1 MKYSGSWASDAAD
14 GADDRGDSVCGTFIS
29 MKLMTDQEI
38 ARRIREAFGRY
49 PVTDVAVETLCH
61 NLQNPYEGYIIVD
74 DQDRI
79 LFLSEANEKFFAV
92 GEGQPFLKPNK
103 EVNPTSYLDRVM
115 RTGKAEVGE
124 VAEFPG
130 RQLRIVSRFPLIR
143 GEKVLGAYGKVVF
156 ANVDRL
162 NHLSREIDELQFR
175 LKVAEEELSTLKSS
189 RYAFDKIIGESPGIR
204 AVLDMAQRVCR
215 SDASVLL
222 TGETG
227 TGKEMFAN
235 AMHFNSHHGTGP
247 FVRINC
253 AAISDELAEA
263 EFFGYKRGAFTGA
276 SPDGKPG
283 LFRQAHGGTIFL
295 DEIQELS
302 LRIQAKILRV
312 LQEKEFT
319 PIGGVEIERA
329 DFRLIAATNQ
339 DLSSLV
345 REEKFR
351 GDLYF
356 RINRVPI
363 RIPPLRERG
372 EDVLLFIRHFSRA
385 VAMQNGQ
392 PEKVVAPEALRILL
406 SYPWP
411 GNVRELA
418 NVLEQA
424 FWTSRTGR
432 IEREDLPP
440 YLDPERRIGPAFS
453 LDGRE
458 SLSGFISRLEK
469 EAILASLEAEGGNR
483 SRAAMRL
490 RIHRTQLYKKMK
502 KLGIDEGNSETR
514 SHSGM

>member
-1 MKYSGSWASDAAD
+1 
-14 GADDRGDSVCGTFIS
+14 
-29 MKLMTDQEI
+29 MTDQEI
-38 ARRIREAFGRY
+38 ARRISEAFGRY
-49 PVTDVAVETLCH
+49 PVTDVAVEMLCH

-79 LFLSEANEKFFAV
+79 LFLSDANEKFFGV
-92 GEGQPFLKPNK
+92 GDGGSFLKQNK
-103 EVNPTSYLDRVM
+103 EVNPTSHLDRVM
-115 RTGKAEVGE
+115 RSGKAEVGE

-130 RQLRIVSRFPLIR
+130 RQIRIVSRFPLVR
-143 GEKVLGAYGKVVF
+143 GGKVLGAYGKVVF

-162 NHLSREIDELQFR
+162 NRLTREIDELQLR
-175 LKVAEEELSTLKSS
+175 LKVAEEELSALKSA

-204 AVLDMAQRVCR
+204 AVVEMAQRVCR

-235 AMHFNSHHGTGP
+235 AMHFHSHRATGP

-253 AAISDELAEA
+253 AAVSDDLAEA

-276 SPDGKPG
+276 NPDGKPG

-295 DEIQELS
+295 DEIHDLS
-302 LRIQAKILRV
+302 LRIQSKILRV

-319 PIGGVEIERA
+319 PVGGVEVERA

-339 DLSSLV
+339 DLSRLV
-345 REEKFR
+345 REGKFR

-372 EDVLLFIRHFSRA
+372 GDLLLFISHFCRT
-385 VAMQNGQ
+385 VAAQNGQ
-392 PEKVVAPEALRILL
+392 PEKSLAPDALRVLL
-406 SYPWP
+406 SYAWP

-418 NVLEQA
+418 NVVEQA

-432 IEREDLPP
+432 IEREDLPA
-440 YLDPERRIGPAFS
+440 YVDPKRRSGPAYPA
-453 LDGRE
+453 DGRE
-458 SLSGFISRLEK
+458 SLSEFLSRIEK
-469 EAILASLEAEGGNR
+469 EAILASLRAEGGNR

-502 KLGIDEGNSETR
+502 KLGIDHGEIET
-514 SHSGM
+514 SSPSFV